1 MGEELAGLERLL
13 RMRHMNQS
21 VSSMSSLSNL
31 SHQPYSNKAGLC
43 IIKSKE
49 GNLFLG
55 IRIESASFPTTISAV
70 QAGVVQ
76 CLMHGQQ
83 PAIVFY
89 QDPTISGLD
98 YWVSLFFLKTEQ
110 LSEKTFHNKVVKLQ
124 KTYQQKLEATNHKHS
139 YAVKSSQVK
148 GITSLEPI
156 SLEFFGLTKFSEEA
170 YNLENTATTS
180 SPVFKRD
187 QMEQFKQ
194 TLVNVCQHAI
204 CTESNFPVGALLW
217 TNLGIFPGVN
227 VEFDDWSLGLC
238 AERTALISALSHGAK
253 TFYGI
258 FVHAINGDLSTPCGA
273 CRQIL
278 SEHMLY
284 SKLYSLHKDY
294 TWSEYF
300 VHDLLPNAFFTDSLA
315 KF

>member
-1 MGEELAGLERLL
+1 
-13 RMRHMNQS
+13 
-21 VSSMSSLSNL
+21 MSSLSNL

-89 QDPTISGLD
+89 QDPTISGLE
-98 YWVSLFFLKTEQ
+98 YWVSLYFLKTEQ
-110 LSEKTFHNKVVKLQ
+110 LSEETFHNKVVKLQ
-124 KTYQQKLEATNHKHS
+124 KTNQQKLEATNHKHS

-170 YNLENTATTS
+170 HNFENTATTS

-300 VHDLLPNAFFTDSLA
+300 VHDLLPNAFYTDSLA

>member
-1 MGEELAGLERLL
+1 MSY
-13 RMRHMNQS
+13 QS
-21 VSSMSSLSNL
+21 KLSY
-31 SHQPYSNKAGLC
+31 QPYSNKAGLC

-55 IRIESASFPTTISAV
+55 IRIESASFPTSISAV

-89 QDPTISGLD
+89 QDPTLSGLE
-98 YWVSLFFLKTEQ
+98 YWVISFSLKTEQ
-110 LSEKTFHNKVVKLQ
+110 LSENAFHKMVVKLQ

-139 YAVKSSQVK
+139 YAVKSSQTK

-156 SLEFFGLTKFSEEA
+156 PLDFFGLTKCSVEPQNF
-170 YNLENTATTS
+170 ENTTNTS
-180 SPVFKRD
+180 NSVFKKD

-194 TLVNVCQHAI
+194 TLIDVCQHAI

-238 AERTALISALSHGAK
+238 AERTALISALSHGAQ

-258 FVHAINGDLSTPCGA
+258 FVHAIHGDLSTPCGA
-273 CRQIL
+273 CRQML
-278 SEHMLY
+278 SEHMLF